1 MADVAPVR
9 LRPLAEAD
17 LALLYRVDTDPSIS
31 APFEWV
37 GFHDP
42 GERRRRFEEDG
53 FLGGDQSMLALAG
66 PEGAFLG
73 WVCWWA
79 VAGMAPPR
87 SVFELGIMLLPE
99 HRGRGIG
106 TEAQRLLADYL
117 FQTTLANRLQ
127 AATDVDNQAERRA
140 LEKAGFPLEG
150 QRRGISF
157 LGGHWRD
164 DLLYSRLRQ
173 DPTPAP

>member
-1 MADVAPVR
+1 
-9 LRPLAEAD
+9 
-17 LALLYRVDTDPSIS
+17 
-31 APFEWV
+31 
-37 GFHDP
+37 
-42 GERRRRFEEDG
+42 
-53 FLGGDQSMLALAG
+53 
-66 PEGAFLG
+66 
-73 WVCWWA
+73 
-79 VAGMAPPR
+79 
-87 SVFELGIMLLPE
+87 
-99 HRGRGIG
+99 
-106 TEAQRLLADYL
+106 AQRLLADYL

-157 LGGHWRD
+157 LGGQWRD